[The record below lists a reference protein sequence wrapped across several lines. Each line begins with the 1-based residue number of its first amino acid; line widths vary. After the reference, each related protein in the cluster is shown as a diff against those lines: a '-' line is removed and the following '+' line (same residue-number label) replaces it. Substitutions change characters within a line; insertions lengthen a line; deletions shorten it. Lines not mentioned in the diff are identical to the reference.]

1 MTSPDIPT
9 PEGTTGAN
17 TPAPEQAQ
25 SSGMAPPPRPTN
37 SQEFFHGFPLLATV
51 TARLTHDFTPLGRLL
66 EVNEQPQRVLGDVFA
81 AFEDDHRRLDHEQ
94 NALQQRLAA
103 AEQSLQ
109 QAEQSLHESHQLRE
123 RLTTAEQSLQRVG
136 QIALEN
142 VQLRERLATAERASQ
157 QGLLPYVMPAPPA
170 SAPTE
175 LSGVGSDGPGQR
187 RHNAGGPQP
196 GPQLFATQPLA
207 APQQPR
213 PDYAPPA
220 SQPLS
225 GMAESQRLRGS
236 EPPVYKGDAKDS
248 MVRQEEYT
256 NWRSL
261 VRLKLAIDRH
271 AYPTPGDRIMYAAQ
285 RLQGDAYSRVRE
297 KIDEVAARPLNSEA
311 WSHGWRDVDDML
323 LFLDQ
328 VYITVDVLA
337 QAHRDFQG
345 LKQGPMSFADFISDF
360 IRLADQSRQPPAL
373 RVISLQQKVNGA
385 LQEALVP
392 QVRRPG
398 PEDDTAWIQL
408 FRDLS
413 NNIADRA
420 FLKRMGRP
428 FGNNVPTPQ
437 PPSNASEPEPMQLD
451 AATIKSNGPR
461 GPLSEEERQRR
472 RRLNLCM
479 YCGKEGHYF
488 FICPNRRPRPSNQEK
503 D

>member
-1 MTSPDIPT
+1 MTSPNIPT

-25 SSGMAPPPRPTN
+25 SSGMTPPPRPTN
-37 SQEFFHGFPLLATV
+37 SQEFFHGFPLLAAA
-51 TARLTHDFTPLGRLL
+51 TARLIHDFTPLSRLL
-66 EVNEQPQRVLGDVFA
+66 KINEQPQKVFGNTFA
-81 AFEDDHRRLDHEQ
+81 AFEDNHKRLK
-94 NALQQRLAA
+94 
-103 AEQSLQ
+103 
-109 QAEQSLHESHQLRE
+109 QSLHENHQLRE
-123 RLTTAEQSLQRVG
+123 RLATVEQSLQQVG

-142 VQLRERLATAERASQ
+142 AQLRERLATAERTSRENP
-157 QGLLPYVMPAPPA
+157 LLYTRPAAPANAPAGPP
-170 SAPTE
+170 
-175 LSGVGSDGPGQR
+175 GVGSDGSEQR
-187 RHNAGGPQP
+187 RHNAEGPQP
-196 GPQLFATQPLA
+196 GPQPGPRPGPQPFATQPLV

-220 SQPLS
+220 GQPLF

-261 VRLKLAIDRH
+261 VRLKLAINRN

-297 KIDEVAARPLNSEA
+297 KIDEVAARPLNPEA

-345 LKQGPMSFADFISDF
+345 LKQGSMSFADFISDF

-373 RVISLQQKVNGA
+373 RIVSLQQKVNGA

-398 PEDDTAWIQL
+398 PEDDAAWIQL

-413 NNIADRA
+413 NNIADQA
-420 FLKRMGRP
+420 FLRRMGRSS
-428 FGNNVPTPQ
+428 GNNVPTPQ
-437 PPSNASEPEPMQLD
+437 PPSNDSELEPMQLD
-451 AATIKSNGPR
+451 AATIKGNGPR
-461 GPLSEEERQRR
+461 GPLSKEKRQRR

-479 YCGKEGHYF
+479 YYGKEGHYF
-488 FICPNRRPRPSNQEK
+488 FICPNRRPRPSNQGK